1 MIILKKLGL
10 KSGVKLMEENKEYS
24 LKEVTKVTGLSSDL
38 LRIYEKE
45 FNLQINRTQ
54 GGHRRY
60 TEEDINQLVTIKK
73 KIQDLNWSYKQVR
86 NWLNGEDTSLALQ
99 DHEVVSN
106 LEKQMNEQKEM
117 IQDLS
122 EKLDRSMMVQATMM
136 QKMLELQTE
145 NNEMRKTM
153 LQIGTNTEQ
162 KEEREE
168 MKQTLG
174 EINHRVK
181 SFDERLK
188 EIKNNRKPEQNK
200 SFFKRLFNM

>member
-1 MIILKKLGL
+1 
-10 KSGVKLMEENKEYS
+10 MEENKEYS

-122 EKLDRSMMVQATMM
+122 EKLDQSLTFQATMM
-136 QKMLELQTE
+136 QKMVELQTE

-153 LQIGTNTEQ
+153 LQIGTTTEE
-162 KEEREE
+162 KEDREE
-168 MKQTLG
+168 VKQTLG
-174 EINHRVK
+174 EINHRLK
-181 SFDERLK
+181 SFDERLEETK
-188 EIKNNRKPEQNK
+188 ASRTQEPNK
-200 SFFKRLFNM
+200 SFLQRLFGR

>member
-1 MIILKKLGL
+1 MEFNKKPGL
-10 KSGVKLMEENKEYS
+10 KSGVKLLEENKEYS
-24 LKEVTKVTGLSSDL
+24 LREVTKVTGLSSDL

-45 FNLQINRTQ
+45 FNLQINRTS

-117 IQDLS
+117 IQDLA
-122 EKLDRSMMVQATMM
+122 EKLDRSMTVQATMM

-153 LQIGTNTEQ
+153 LQIGANTEE
-162 KEEREE
+162 KEDREQVR
-168 MKQTLG
+168 KTLE
-174 EINHRVK
+174 EINHRTK
-181 SFDERLK
+181 SFDERLQ
-188 EIKNNRKPEQNK
+188 ETKNNRKQEQNK
-200 SFFKRLFNM
+200 SFLQRLFGR